1 MKMNKAS
8 LMSMS
13 SMTLKLPSAISF
25 KKIIKSNFAAAGEEV
40 GDEHEVENT
49 YELSTLETL
58 EDAVSQIITFLG
70 MMPCER
76 SDKIPEGKVHHVL
89 LSAGIYKDGNSLLA
103 RAKLVLKDG
112 VQMQLTVRG
121 TDIDSV
127 NIVAEAIG

>member
-1 MKMNKAS
+1 
-8 LMSMS
+8 
-13 SMTLKLPSAISF
+13 
-25 KKIIKSNFAAAGEEV
+25 
-40 GDEHEVENT
+40 
-49 YELSTLETL
+49 
-58 EDAVSQIITFLG
+58 

-89 LSAGIYKDGNSLLA
+89 LLAGIYKDGNSLLA